1 MTTLARRW
9 DHAGR
14 MPVAVAW
21 LGSTDEDEVIDALT
35 TAYDAAPRSA
45 PDQGAAADDT
55 AKVREAMLQAGLAD
69 LGLVV
74 L

>member
-1 MTTLARRW
+1 M
-9 DHAGR
+9 D
-14 MPVAVAW
+14 
-21 LGSTDEDEVIDALT
+21 STDEDEVIDALT